1 MKQLIYSEICSRKP
15 KNAIVLLDPHGDM
28 SKEIARFKE
37 FTKPKISDRLVYLDP
52 SLSSNSYP
60 SINPFQFVGTH
71 DDSINLMTQEI
82 IRILNVLLK
91 GTTTTS
97 QMNAILYPCIN
108 TLLRRKN
115 SSFID
120 LKRFMNNDEN
130 KDLVEE

>member
-1 MKQLIYSEICSRKP
+1 
-15 KNAIVLLDPHGDM
+15 M

-37 FTKPKISDRLVYLDP
+37 FSKPKIADRLVYIDP
-52 SLSSNSYP
+52 SLSSNAYP
-60 SINPFQFVGTH
+60 SINPFQFVGTD

-97 QMNAILYPCIN
+97 QVNAILYPCIT

-120 LKRFMNNDEN
+120 LKRFMNDEQN
-130 KDLVEE
+130 QDLIKE

>member
-1 MKQLIYSEICSRKP
+1 
-15 KNAIVLLDPHGDM
+15 M

-37 FTKPKISDRLVYLDP
+37 FSKPKIADRLVYIDP
-52 SLSSNSYP
+52 SFSSDAYP
-60 SINPFQFVGTH
+60 SINPFQFVDTN

-97 QMNAILYPCIN
+97 QMNAILYPCIT
-108 TLLRRKN
+108 TLLRRKK

-130 KDLVEE
+130 HDLIEE